1 MKNKVGRTIAIDRVS
16 CRRADN
22 PALLLDQLRFF
33 KKRRATLDFIIAN
46 IERRLA
52 NLAGQSSLPGKHTSH

>member
-1 MKNKVGRTIAIDRVS
+1 MNPKKTERACAIDRVS

-22 PALLLDQLRFF
+22 PALLLDQLRYF

-52 NLAGQSSLPGKHTSH
+52 RLTGRSSPGRQVSH